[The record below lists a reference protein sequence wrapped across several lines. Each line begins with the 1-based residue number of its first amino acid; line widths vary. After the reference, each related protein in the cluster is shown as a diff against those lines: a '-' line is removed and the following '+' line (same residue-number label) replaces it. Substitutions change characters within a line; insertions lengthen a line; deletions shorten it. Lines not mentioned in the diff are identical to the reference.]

1 VIVPVHVDD
10 IIITWN
16 ITLILH
22 FFLGVEA
29 TWKNGDLHLTQK
41 WLLLFA
47 KPIVNNYWLLIQP
60 SVCVCVKP
68 NILNTKFK
76 EDKIFVTKWKLCEE
90 KNYSGAAKPRNS
102 TIQKQS

>member
-47 KPIVNNYWLLIQP
+47 KPIVNNY
-60 SVCVCVKP
+60 
-68 NILNTKFK
+68 
-76 EDKIFVTKWKLCEE
+76 
-90 KNYSGAAKPRNS
+90 
-102 TIQKQS
+102 